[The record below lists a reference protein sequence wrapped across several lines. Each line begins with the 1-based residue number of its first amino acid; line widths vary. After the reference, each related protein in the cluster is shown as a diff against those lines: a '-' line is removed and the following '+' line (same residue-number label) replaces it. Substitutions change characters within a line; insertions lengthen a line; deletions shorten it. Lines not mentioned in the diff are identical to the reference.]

1 QELRGAEDGVIE
13 GLGRLTLDLDGC
25 RGDVGLVSDSG
36 MTVDGRTVGDGS
48 AGRSAGGRAVDGGA
62 LERREKLVAVT
73 GKALARVEELIEAA
87 DKGLILQAHAAHD
100 GVKAVPNLFGIL
112 GLEIVVDKDDHRKRK
127 GFRGEEVDVLLD
139 VIFKNAKFVA
149 VKIGN
154 EVAGEVCHGDRQ
166 DGERGS

>member
-1 QELRGAEDGVIE
+1 MSGDLARYVRVIE
-13 GLGRLTLDLDGC
+13 GLGRLTLELDGC

-48 AGRSAGGRAVDGGA
+48 AGRSASRLAVDGGA
-62 LERREKLVAVT
+62 LELREKLVAVA

-100 GVKAVPNLFGIL
+100 GVKAVANLFGIL

-149 VKIGN
+149 VEVRNEIAGTVFDGN
-154 EVAGEVCHGDRQ
+154 GQNDQ
-166 DGERGS
+166 I